1 MKSKF
6 SHLWQKNKPAV
17 FAGAVILVTLI
28 TVGFHLF
35 DRARFIRSD
44 DALVQAHFTT
54 LTTKVPGMVESIL
67 VRELEHVK
75 KGQVLARIDSSDYR
89 FQKIKQASAVESAQI
104 HRALEAKDYAR
115 AIQLHRDGAIS
126 DQDLHKQETSLLSAG
141 ASEDAAMASVDTANL
156 NIGYTEIKAPADG
169 IIAGMAIEVGMM
181 LDAGDPLYGF
191 VYPETK
197 WIDARIKEG
206 DLPDLKVGEKAEVQ
220 VDAIPGKTF
229 AGTIE
234 SIAPSTE
241 GIEAAIPPDNG
252 AGNYT
257 KYVQRVPV
265 RIALDLNPEE
275 QEEMRVGLSAEVNI
289 RRVQ

>member
-1 MKSKF
+1 
-6 SHLWQKNKPAV
+6 
-17 FAGAVILVTLI
+17 
-28 TVGFHLF
+28 
-35 DRARFIRSD
+35 
-44 DALVQAHFTT
+44 
-54 LTTKVPGMVESIL
+54 
-67 VRELEHVK
+67 
-75 KGQVLARIDSSDYR
+75 
-89 FQKIKQASAVESAQI
+89 
-104 HRALEAKDYAR
+104 
-115 AIQLHRDGAIS
+115 
-126 DQDLHKQETSLLSAG
+126 
-141 ASEDAAMASVDTANL
+141 MASVDTANL